1 MKIAR
6 RDKISLLII
15 AASVVAILITVLYRY
30 GVFGISVDFD
40 EPVKELEVKEP
51 EYLYGIRID
60 SMNVITETVKSGQT
74 FSSIL
79 DEYGCN
85 AKKIDEVVRKSK
97 GVFDLRQL
105 REGNKYT
112 VFTSLGQPSE
122 LEYVVYESSVSDFV
136 TFCFKDSVSVYT
148 QKKKVETRR
157 RMAAAVIESSLWNA
171 AVSAGM
177 NGTVAMNLADVY
189 QWSIDFYAIQE
200 GDSFKVIYDEMFI
213 DGKSVGV
220 GTIWGAVFNHGGK
233 EYYAIRHEYEEK
245 GVKEYGYWDE
255 TGRSLRSAFLKAPLK
270 YTRISSKFSNSRYH
284 PVLRIRRPHHGVDYA
299 APKGTPVHAISNGVV
314 IAKYWE
320 RGGGNVLKIKHTRG
334 YVSGYLHLSKY
345 AKGINVGTQ
354 VKQGDLIAYVG
365 STGISTGPHLD
376 FRIWKNGKA
385 IDPLKMTDVK
395 GEDIS
400 KAQRPGFE
408 VTKAKILAELGGCEY
423 MTPVQN
429 ALPDTAKLPSVFK
442 IVDADE

>member
-1 MKIAR
+1 MNISR
-6 RDKISLLII
+6 RDKIS
-15 AASVVAILITVLYRY
+15 VAIIIVSLATIVLTLLYRY
-30 GVFGISVDFD
+30 GVFGIEVDFNK
-40 EPVKELEVKEP
+40 PVKELEVSEP

-60 SMNVITETVKSGQT
+60 SLNVTTETVASGQT
-74 FSSIL
+74 FSGIL
-79 DEYGCN
+79 DGYGVGGRV
-85 AKKIDEVVRKSK
+85 IDELIRKCG

-112 VFTSLGQPSE
+112 AFTAMDSTQKLQY
-122 LEYVVYESSVSDFV
+122 LVYESSISDFV
-136 TFCFKDSVSVYT
+136 TFCFKDTLAVNV
-148 QKKKVETRR
+148 QKKEIETRR
-157 RMAAAVIESSLWNA
+157 RMASATIESSLWNA
-171 AVSAGM
+171 AVGAGM

-189 QWSIDFYAIQE
+189 QWSIDFYAIQS
-200 GDSFKVIYDEMFI
+200 GDSFKVIYDELFI

-233 EYYAIRHEYEEK
+233 DYYAIRHQYTEN
-245 GVKEYGYWDE
+245 GVEQHGYWDE

-270 YTRISSKFSNSRYH
+270 YTRISSKFSNSRLH

-299 APKGTPVHAISNGVV
+299 APLGTPVHAIANGVV
-314 IAKYWE
+314 THKYYE
-320 RGGGNVLKIKHTRG
+320 KGGGNVLKIKHSRG

-365 STGISTGPHLD
+365 STGTSTGPHLD
-376 FRIWKNGKA
+376 FRIWKNGTA

-400 KAQRPGFE
+400 SAQRPGFE
-408 VTKAKILAELGGCEY
+408 ETKRRILAELEGKEY
-423 MTPVQN
+423 TAPAVKVPAAKGIM
-429 ALPDTAKLPSVFK
+429 PDIFREVKSN
-442 IVDADE
+442 